1 MQPIIDK
8 YICKASHLM
17 SDKHRSY
24 ISIGHQFSAHSHV
37 NHSKGEYKRGAAH
50 SNTAESFS
58 AMLERAR
65 MGVFHYIS
73 PKHLSRYLHEFS
85 FRWEARVPVKKHT
98 KSGKKKTIMK
108 QIPIIDMVIILITR
122 FSGICLRRTKS
133 WGIEDLT
140 YACPF
145 NL

>member
-8 YICKASHLM
+8 YICKDSHLM

-24 ISIGHQFSAHSHV
+24 IKIGRQFSAHSHV
-37 NHSKGEYKRGAAH
+37 NHSKGEYKRGTTH

-58 AMLERAR
+58 ALLERAR
-65 MGVFHYIS
+65 IGVFHYIS

-85 FRWEARVPVKKHT
+85 FRWETRVPVKKYT

-108 QIPIIDMVIILITR
+108 QIPVIDMVLILITR
-122 FSGICLRRTKS
+122 FSGLRLRRTKS
-133 WGIEDLT
+133 WGIEDFSF
-140 YACPF
+140 ACA
-145 NL
+145 L